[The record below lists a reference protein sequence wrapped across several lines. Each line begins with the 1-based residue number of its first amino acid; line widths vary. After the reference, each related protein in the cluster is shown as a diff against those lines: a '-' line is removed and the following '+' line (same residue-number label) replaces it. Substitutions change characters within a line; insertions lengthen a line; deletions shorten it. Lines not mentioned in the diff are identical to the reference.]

1 MSTKELLIN
10 LQNSN
15 DKVAYQ
21 ALLAIEAASAETN
34 EFYSYLDD
42 FEALLAS
49 DKNYVK
55 IRGFR
60 LLCKQAQWDTENK
73 LDSKMSHMLTIFDS
87 EKPIVV
93 RQCLE
98 ALHDLLLYKTN
109 LSEQVEL
116 KLKSIDIT
124 KFNDAMRPL
133 IEKDIANIL
142 NNL

>member
-1 MSTKELLIN
+1 MSTKELLTN

-21 ALLAIEAASAETN
+21 ALLAIEAASAKTD
-34 EFYSYLDD
+34 EFYAYLDD

-49 DKNYVK
+49 DKSYIKV
-55 IRGFR
+55 RGFR
-60 LLCKQAQWDTENK
+60 LLCKQAQWDTENR
-73 LDSKMSHMLTIFDS
+73 LDSKMSHMLTILDS

-133 IEKDIANIL
+133 IEKDIADIL

>member
-1 MSTKELLIN
+1 MSTKEPLTN
-10 LQNSN
+10 LTNSN

-21 ALLAIEAASAETN
+21 ALLAIETASAETN
-34 EFYSYLDD
+34 EFYPYLDD
-42 FEALLAS
+42 FEALLTS
-49 DKNYVK
+49 DKSYIKV
-55 IRGFR
+55 RGFR
-60 LLCKQAQWDTENK
+60 LLCKQAKWDKENK
-73 LDSKMSHMLTIFDS
+73 LDSKMSHMLTILDS
-87 EKPIVV
+87 EKPIVI

-133 IEKDIANIL
+133 VEKDIANIL